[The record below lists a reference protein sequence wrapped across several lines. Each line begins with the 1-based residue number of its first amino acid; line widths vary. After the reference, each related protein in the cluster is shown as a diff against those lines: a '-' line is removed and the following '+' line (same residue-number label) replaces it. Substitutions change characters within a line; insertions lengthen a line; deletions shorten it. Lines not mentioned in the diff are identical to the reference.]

1 MVDEH
6 DVKAQEIVAQTSP
19 YRMSAD
25 DIACLNITKAIAAA
39 LREAVAA
46 ERKRCAEVARRH
58 DSADNTMSSVMASVI
73 ALAIEYGD

>member
-19 YRMSAD
+19 YRMSPD
-25 DIACLNITKAIAAA
+25 DIACLTITKAIAAA

-46 ERKRCAEVARRH
+46 ERRRI
-58 DSADNTMSSVMASVI
+58 AD
-73 ALAIEYGD
+73 LIERESKPS